1 MVPTAK
7 NPNTRKRINTS
18 LIEEGVSLILRGM
31 NIDLR
36 DRNYIDTPDRYARF
50 ILEMFGHKET
60 EYATF
65 PEDFTDFILLRR
77 HTMYSLCPHHLIPVE
92 FETSVAYI
100 PKKEVLG
107 LSKLVRVLDDVN
119 CEPLLQERFTKQV
132 IETVKDWCDVEGV
145 ACLVNGQHGC
155 TKIRGVRSTG
165 RFWTYRLDGEF
176 KTDPELAR
184 RFFDLCLH

>member
-1 MVPTAK
+1 
-7 NPNTRKRINTS
+7 
-18 LIEEGVSLILRGM
+18 M

-50 ILEMFGHKET
+50 ILEMFGRKET

-65 PEDFTDFILLRR
+65 PEDFTDFILLKR
-77 HTMYSLCPHHLIPVE
+77 HTMYSLCPHHLLPVE

-107 LSKLVRVLDDVN
+107 LSKLARVLDDIN
-119 CEPLLQERFTKQV
+119 TEPLLQERFTKKV
-132 IETVKDWCDVEGV
+132 IDAINEWCDVEGV
-145 ACLVNGQHGC
+145 ACLINGQHGC
-155 TKIRGVRSTG
+155 TKIRGVKSSG
-165 RFWTYRLDGEF
+165 RFFTYRLDGAF
-176 KTDPELAR
+176 KEDTELAR